1 MADVSKTIILKY
13 DVDTKKLIDANGKA
27 ITSIKQLISNTQ
39 QAVAAT
45 QKMGDAMGK
54 NSQIILGSAQH
65 LQQQIAYAK
74 QQRQATATN
83 SQEWEKQTA
92 VINQLEVRLKAITG
106 ENKNVA
112 VAQTKTAQTTRQLSK
127 LQENQARSA
136 GLAGAATFELGRF
149 VSDLPFGIVAVTN
162 NLSQMGTLFAA
173 LVANANGLR
182 NALKLIGSQLMGP
195 AGILVAFQVVTA
207 AITYFA
213 QSSNKAKKEAV
224 GLSTS
229 LREEAAAIEIVT
241 ERLSKGNLTLQE
253 RLDIL
258 EKYGIINKQVKDDLK
273 EIGLTEEETNKILE
287 QKNLLIEKRA
297 ALEAAR
303 EITESGED
311 PEDVRAQAAEDLFKL
326 ETSLFEERRK
336 RIEVLDTARRMG
348 NITEEGYKK
357 SLAKI
362 NNDIDSRLLENA
374 GAIQR
379 AKAKI
384 RGIDIGEVELKA
396 QIYDLEKDINDT
408 IAARIE
414 LEAKRKKALDEL
426 FDARV
431 DREEELTNEAILE
444 KDLRKFKTHYA
455 QLLELKKYQLSEQQK
470 KELEGVDDPTTVNAI
485 KKKYSILF
493 QSLNDEFADKF
504 KEGIEEI
511 LDQKIDVDKK
521 AKIGLLDLIDGPEKT
536 EAEKWAAQEVKKIGD
551 AVTKEFQK
559 RQASQGER
567 NWFVDTFGVSQE
579 NIEAAISAAQSGLS
593 TLGDLFAAQAERE
606 IAVETNRTNMLNDQL
621 KQRLANE
628 QLSADERDKINQQIA
643 RNQADLVAKENEINK
658 KRFEQEKAVNMA
670 MAVVDTFSAA
680 TGVLADTKGGSFARI
695 AGMIAVITAGLANVA
710 MIARQQFT
718 AKAMPTA
725 NLTGQGAGGGTGDRV
740 FNVVGASPQTQ
751 IAEAIAATEDKPV
764 KAYVVSSDVTSAQE
778 LDRRIVEGA
787 SI

>member
-1 MADVSKTIILKY
+1 MADVSKTILLQY
-13 DVDTKKLIDANGKA
+13 DVDTGKLIDENGKV
-27 ITSIKQLISNTQ
+27 IKSFKQLKNTYGE
-39 QAVAAT
+39 A
-45 QKMGDAMGK
+45 QK
-54 NSQIILGSAQH
+54 AQED
-65 LQQQIAYAK
+65 LARSEQNRK
-74 QQRQATATN
+74 Q
-83 SQEWEKQTA
+83 K
-92 VINQLEVRLKAITG
+92 LK
-106 ENKNVA
+106 ELN
-112 VAQTKTAQTTRQLSK
+112 K

-149 VSDLPFGIVAVTN
+149 ISDLPFGIVAVTN

-173 LVANANGLR
+173 LVANAGSLR
-182 NALKLIGSQLMGP
+182 NAFKLIGSQLTGP

-207 AITYFA
+207 AVTFFA
-213 QSSNKAKKEAV
+213 QKSNKAKKEAV
-224 GLSTS
+224 GLSAS

-241 ERLSKGNLTLQE
+241 ERLSKGNLTLQQ

-258 EKYGIINKQVKDDLK
+258 EKYGIINKQVKEDLE

-303 EITESGED
+303 EISQSGDD
-311 PEDVRAQAAEDLFKL
+311 PEKIRAEAAKDLFDL
-326 ETSLFEERRK
+326 ETSLFEERRT
-336 RIEVLDTARRMG
+336 RIEVLNTARRMG
-348 NITEEGYKK
+348 NVTEEGYKR

-384 RGIDIGEVELKA
+384 RGIDIGEAKLKA
-396 QIYDLEKDINDT
+396 QIFDIEKDINDT
-408 IAARIE
+408 ISARIE
-414 LEAKRKKALDEL
+414 LEQKRKKALEEL
-426 FDARV
+426 IDART
-431 DREEELTNEAILE
+431 DREEELTDQAVLE
-444 KDLRKFKTHYA
+444 KDLRKFKKHYA
-455 QLLELKKYQLSEQQK
+455 QLLELKKYQLSEQK
-470 KELEGVDDPTTVNAI
+470 KQELEGVTDQTTINAI
-485 KKKYSILF
+485 EKKYSILF
-493 QSLNDEFADKF
+493 KSLNEEFAEKF

-511 LDQKIDVDKK
+511 LDQKIDIDVK
-521 AKIGLLDLIDGPEKT
+521 AKISLLDLIDGPSQT
-536 EAEKWAAQEVKKIGD
+536 EAQKWAAGEVEKIGK
-551 AVTKEFQK
+551 AVTSEFQK

-593 TLGDLFAAQAERE
+593 TLGDIFAAQAERE

-621 KQRLANE
+621 RQRLANE
-628 QLSADERDKINQQIA
+628 QLTADQRDKINQQIT
-643 RNQADLVAKENEINK
+643 RNQADLVKKENAINK
-658 KRFEQEKAVNMA
+658 KRFEQEKAVNIA

-680 TGVLADTKGGSFARI
+680 TGVLADTRGGSFARI

-710 MIARQQFT
+710 MIAKQQFT

-725 NLTGQGAGGGTGDRV
+725 NLSSQGAGGGTGDRV

-751 IAEAIAATEDKPV
+751 IAEAISASEDKPV
-764 KAYVVSSDVTSAQE
+764 KAYVVSSEVTSAQE

>member
-27 ITSIKQLISNTQ
+27 VTSIKQLISTTQ
-39 QAVAAT
+39 QAAAAT

-54 NSQIILGSAQH
+54 NSKIVLNSAQH
-65 LQQQIAYAK
+65 IQQQIAYAK
-74 QQRQATATN
+74 QQRQSTATN
-83 SQEWEKQTA
+83 NAEWEKQTA
-92 VINQLEVRLKAITG
+92 VITNLEGRLAAITNQ
-106 ENKNVA
+106 NKTVA
-112 VAQTKTAQTTRQLSK
+112 VSQTKTAQTTRQLSK

-136 GLAGAATFELGRF
+136 GLAGAATFELGRTI
-149 VSDLPFGIVAVTN
+149 SDMPFGIVAVTN
-162 NLSQMGTLFAA
+162 NISQMGTLFAA

-182 NALKLIGSQLMGP
+182 NALRLIGTQLMGP
-195 AGILVAFQVVTA
+195 AGILIAFQVVTA

-213 QSSNKAKKEAV
+213 QSSNKAKKEAA
-224 GLSTS
+224 GLSAS

-258 EKYGIINKQVKDDLK
+258 EKYGIINKQVKEDLK

-303 EITESGED
+303 EISQSGDD
-311 PEDVRAQAAEDLFKL
+311 PEDIREEAAEDLFRL
-326 ETSLFEERRK
+326 ETSLFEERTK
-336 RIEVLDTARRMG
+336 RIEVLNTARRMG
-348 NITEEGYKK
+348 NITEEKYKEN
-357 SLAKI
+357 LAKI

-374 GAIQR
+374 GAIER

-384 RGIDIGEVELKA
+384 RGIDIGEAELKA
-396 QIYDLEKDINDT
+396 QIFDLEKDIND
-408 IAARIE
+408 IISARIE
-414 LEAKRKKALDEL
+414 LEEKRKKALDEL

-431 DREEELTNEAILE
+431 DREEELTDEAVLE

-485 KKKYSILF
+485 KKKYGILF

-511 LDQKIDVDKK
+511 LDQKIDVSKK
-521 AKIGLLDLIDGPEKT
+521 AKIGLLDLIDGPEQT
-536 EAEKWAAQEVKKIGD
+536 EAEKWAAGEVKKIGD

-559 RQASQGER
+559 RQSSKGER

-579 NIEAAISAAQSGLS
+579 NIEAGIAAAQSALS
-593 TLGDLFAAQAERE
+593 TIGDIFAAEAERE
-606 IAVETNRTNMLNDQL
+606 IALETNRTNMLNDQL

-643 RNQADLVAKENEINK
+643 RNQAELVAKENAINK

-680 TGVLADTKGGSFARI
+680 TGVLADTKGGTFARI

-710 MIARQQFT
+710 MISRQQFT

-725 NLTGQGAGGGTGDRV
+725 NLSSQGAGGGTGDRV

-751 IAEAIAATEDKPV
+751 IAEAISAVEERPV

>member
-39 QAVAAT
+39 KAAAAT

-54 NSQIILGSAQH
+54 NSEIVLGSAQH

-83 SQEWEKQTA
+83 NEEWLRQTMIIKGLEHRYQKITQETS
-92 VINQLEVRLKAITG
+92 NLKAASTQ
-106 ENKNVA
+106 A
-112 VAQTKTAQTTRQLSK
+112 AQSTRELAK
-127 LQENQARSA
+127 LQQNQARSA
-136 GLAGAATFELGRF
+136 GLAGAAAFELGRTI
-149 VSDLPFGIVAVTN
+149 SDLPFGLVAISN
-162 NLSQMGTLFAA
+162 NISQLGTLFAA
-173 LVANANGLR
+173 LVANAKGVR
-182 NALKLIGSQLMGP
+182 NAMKLIGEQIMGP
-195 AGILVAFQVVTA
+195 GGILIAFQVVTA

-213 QSSNKAKKEAV
+213 QQSNKAEKAAAS
-224 GLSTS
+224 LSAS
-229 LREEAAAIEIVT
+229 LREEAASIDLVT
-241 ERLSKGNLTLQE
+241 EKLSKGNLTLE
-253 RLDIL
+253 KRLEIL
-258 EKYGIINKQVKDDLK
+258 ERYGLITKKTREELE
-273 EIGLTEEETNKILE
+273 EIGLPIE
-287 QKNLLIEKRA
+287 QQNEFLEKRNELVAKNNALNEARKA
-297 ALEAAR
+297 AQEGKSLE
-303 EITESGED
+303 ELQKEGIEELVKFE
-311 PEDVRAQAAEDLFKL
+311 EDVNRERKKRLEEVDRLSSRTNATEKQIAETKRIINEKYDKELIKNANAIALANAKIEAGSKGELQLKSEIFDL
-326 ETSLFEERRK
+326 ETSLNKIIEERIALNK
-336 RIEVLDTARRMG
+336 RR
-348 NITEEGYKK
+348 
-357 SLAKI
+357 
-362 NNDIDSRLLENA
+362 
-374 GAIQR
+374 Q
-379 AKAKI
+379 
-384 RGIDIGEVELKA
+384 
-396 QIYDLEKDINDT
+396 
-408 IAARIE
+408 
-414 LEAKRKKALDEL
+414 KALDEL
-426 FDARV
+426 IDTRV
-431 DREEELTNEAILE
+431 QQQEELTDEAVFE
-444 KDLRKFKTHYA
+444 KDLRKFKTHYY
-455 QLLELKKYQLSEQQK
+455 QLLELKKYQLEEQK
-470 KELEGVDDPTTVNAI
+470 KEELKGVEDKATIDAI
-485 KKKYSILF
+485 EQKYGILF
-493 QSLNDEFADKF
+493 TTLNKEFAQKF

-511 LDQKIDVDKK
+511 LDQKIKVEKK
-521 AKIGLLDLIDGPEKT
+521 AKIGLLDLLDGPEQT

-643 RNQADLVAKENEINK
+643 RNQADLVAKENQINK

-710 MIARQQFT
+710 MIAKQQFT

-725 NLTGQGAGGGTGDRV
+725 NLSSQGAGGGTGDRV